1 MSAGSEQSIWYMQQV
16 IAWQPRLFAFA
27 LSLTGNRDEADEVL
41 QNANVALL
49 EKQGAFRADAQ
60 FGGWAMQIA
69 YHEVQR
75 HWAATARSRR
85 RFDHVLLEQLA
96 AKMTAETAEPG
107 AELQHLRKCMS
118 RLSEGEREMLSLR
131 YGGDSVG
138 AIAARCGRTVGS
150 TSQTLY
156 RIRAKLADCLRA
168 ALKAER
174 RDES

>member
-1 MSAGSEQSIWYMQQV
+1 MSAGSDQSIWYMQQV

-27 LSLTGNRDEADEVL
+27 LSLTGNRNEADEVL

-49 EKQGAFRADAQ
+49 EKQHAFRAGTQ
-60 FGGWAMQIA
+60 FGAWAMQIA

-85 RFDHVLLEQLA
+85 RFDNVLLEQLA
-96 AKMTAETAEPG
+96 AKIGAETAEPG
-107 AELQHLRKCMS
+107 VELQHLRKCMS

-138 AIAARCGRTVGS
+138 DHCRQVRPHGR
-150 TSQTLY
+150 LD
-156 RIRAKLADCLRA
+156 LAD
-168 ALKAER
+168 ALPHSCEAGRLPPSRLENGPPR
-174 RDES
+174 